1 MPTDPPFDRLIAHN
15 ERHVEVF
22 DRSLL
27 TAAPRTG
34 LAILTCMDARIDL
47 AGALGIEIGD
57 AHVIRNAAGLATDD
71 AIRSLA
77 VSQQLLGT
85 RAIVVIGHTRCGLQ
99 QADEADLRD
108 RIERSTGA
116 STNIGFGSFTDLES
130 TVRAQVEILRGHPVL
145 LRVPVRGLVYEVE
158 TGRMRSVV

>member
-1 MPTDPPFDRLIAHN
+1 MPIDPSFDRLIAHN
-15 ERHVEVF
+15 GRYVGAF

-71 AIRSLA
+71 AVRSLA

-85 RAIVVIGHTRCGLQ
+85 RAIVVIGHTRCGLEK
-99 QADEADLRD
+99 ADEADLREK
-108 RIERSTGA
+108 IEQSTGA
-116 STNIGFGSFTDLES
+116 ATDMAFGSFANLES

-145 LRVPVRGLVYEVE
+145 LDVPVRGLIYEVE
-158 TGRMRSVV
+158 TGRMRAVT

>member
-1 MPTDPPFDRLIAHN
+1 MPSDPPFDRLIAHN
-15 ERHVEVF
+15 ERYVEAF

-71 AIRSLA
+71 AVRSLA

-99 QADEADLRD
+99 EADEADLRA
-108 RIERSTGA
+108 RIEQSTGA
-116 STNIGFGSFTDLES
+116 STAMRFGSFADLES
-130 TVRAQVEILRGHPVL
+130 TVRAQVEILRRHPVL
-145 LRVPVRGLVYEVE
+145 LRVPVQGLVYEVE

>member
-1 MPTDPPFDRLIAHN
+1 MTTDPQFDRLLAHN
-15 ERHVEVF
+15 ERYTGAF

-57 AHVIRNAAGLATDD
+57 AHVIRNAAGLASDD

-85 RAIVVIGHTRCGLQ
+85 RAIVIIGHTRCGLEE
-99 QADEADLRD
+99 ADEADLRG

-116 STNIGFGSFTDLES
+116 ATAIAFGSFADLES
-130 TVRAQVEILRGHPVL
+130 TVRAQVEILRTHPVL
-145 LRVPVRGLVYEVE
+145 LRVPVHGLIYEVE
-158 TGRMRSVV
+158 TGRMRPVG

>member
-1 MPTDPPFDRLIAHN
+1 MTDDPPFDRLLTHN
-15 ERHVEVF
+15 QRYTGAF
-22 DRSLL
+22 DRSQL

-57 AHVIRNAAGLATDD
+57 AHVIRNAAGLASED

-85 RAIVVIGHTRCGLQ
+85 RAIAVIGHTRCGLE
-99 QADEADLRD
+99 QADEAELRT
-108 RIERSTGA
+108 RIEQSTGA
-116 STNIGFGSFTDLES
+116 STSLAFGSFSDVES
-130 TVRAQVEILRGHPVL
+130 TVRAQVEILRSHPVL
-145 LRVPVRGLVYEVE
+145 LRVPVRGLIYEVE
-158 TGRMRSVV
+158 TGRMRPVA